1 MTIAS
6 PVPHLQ
12 LRREGK
18 GGDLVFLELYQDDT
32 TAPNGHPSIRF
43 HHSNKFWYSIEG
55 RREGLFVKH
64 GGSATL
70 TDIHAGTA
78 VLQALR
84 IGEVTIDEG
93 ELAALKALAQAKGV
107 WTTGPAQR
115 G

>member
-1 MTIAS
+1 M
-6 PVPHLQ
+6 
-12 LRREGK
+12 
-18 GGDLVFLELYQDDT
+18 
-32 TAPNGHPSIRF
+32 
-43 HHSNKFWYSIEG
+43 
-55 RREGLFVKH
+55 KH